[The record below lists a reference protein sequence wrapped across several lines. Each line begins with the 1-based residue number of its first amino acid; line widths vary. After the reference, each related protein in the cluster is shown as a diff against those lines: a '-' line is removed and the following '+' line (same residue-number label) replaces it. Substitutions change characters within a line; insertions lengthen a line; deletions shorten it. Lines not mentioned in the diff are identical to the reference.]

1 VASVTAVKFQRVE
14 LLSKTS
20 DEWVISLQGVDQ
32 SGALRTAL
40 EALLAEG
47 LSIRWAK
54 VHTWGKSLD
63 DVLGVEARADLV
75 AEDVV
80 ERLSRRL
87 C

>member
-1 VASVTAVKFQRVE
+1 
-14 LLSKTS
+14 
-20 DEWVISLQGVDQ
+20 
-32 SGALRTAL
+32 
-40 EALLAEG
+40 
-47 LSIRWAK
+47 
-54 VHTWGKSLD
+54 LD